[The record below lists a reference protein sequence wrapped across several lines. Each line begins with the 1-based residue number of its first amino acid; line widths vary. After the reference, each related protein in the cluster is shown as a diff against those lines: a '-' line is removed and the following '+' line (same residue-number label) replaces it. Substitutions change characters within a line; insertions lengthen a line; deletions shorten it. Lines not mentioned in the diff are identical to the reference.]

1 MFSCEFYKISKITFF
16 IEHLWATASVSTTM
30 IEGLNYGY
38 ETDFDESLPCGY
50 GSNKLNLSFIPVCL
64 EIHAQKI

>member
-1 MFSCEFYKISKITFF
+1 MDMKQTDEF
-16 IEHLWATASVSTTM
+16 
-30 IEGLNYGY
+30 
-38 ETDFDESLPCGY
+38 LPCGY